1 MDLENAMPEA
11 PIDPQ
16 LELLTSS
23 QGNLTPDAMA
33 YSYPTTSF
41 DQWNSMFQSIGDFP
55 QATQDPGMMNS
66 DHYSDTSSSFS
77 FGNDQNAEFLMSP
90 IQGASLT
97 LDHSP
102 GNTSIT
108 SVSEPGAST
117 KTDTHANT
125 NISAGNANT
134 NTNTNT
140 KKDASKATKGK
151 KGHRRARSE
160 SEKKEQVKQRNRV
173 AASKCR
179 QKKKVKVD
187 ELKEMQ
193 SNLEAQNNQLRM
205 EFQKLR
211 EEIGQVKSNLI
222 NHTECNDVNINR
234 WVENEAKGF
243 VKKLVENGER
253 QRMASIS
260 SSEGNPMGVMP
271 MQSFEGVSN
280 MPLADPYMGL
290 DQ

>member
-1 MDLENAMPEA
+1 MALENAMPEA
-11 PIDPQ
+11 SIDPQ
-16 LELLTSS
+16 LGLLTSS
-23 QGNLTPDAMA
+23 QGNPMPDAMA

-41 DQWNSMFQSIGDFP
+41 EQWNSMFQSIGDFP
-55 QATQDPGMMNS
+55 PAAQDPGLMNS
-66 DHYSDTSSSFS
+66 VHFSDTSSSFS
-77 FGNDQNAEFLMSP
+77 FGNDQNADFLMSP

-108 SVSEPGAST
+108 SISEPGAST
-117 KTDTHANT
+117 KPETYANANADINTSNTDT
-125 NISAGNANT
+125 NI
-134 NTNTNT
+134 NT
-140 KKDASKATKGK
+140 KKEASKAIKGK
-151 KGHRRARSE
+151 KSHRRARSE

-211 EEIGQVKSNLI
+211 EEIGQVKSDLI
-222 NHTECNDVNINR
+222 NHTECNDANINR

-260 SSEGNPMGVMP
+260 STEGNPLGAMP
-271 MQSFEGVSN
+271 MQPFEDVSN
-280 MPLADPYMGL
+280 MSLEDPYMGL